1 MRQADIQAIVQAV
14 IEEMEGSGPTEA
26 AGPNRAAAPQPPPP
40 PPRAAAPGADL
51 AIDLEDPTRPEAR
64 RAPGVTNPVNPE
76 GLEGLMAA
84 TPARIGVGR
93 SGPRPRT
100 AASLLFV
107 ADHGVTQDALMHEV
121 DPNLLGEMGLF
132 SVESQ
137 VSDRQEYLK
146 RPDLGRRL
154 TEEAKA
160 TLRERCVK
168 NPDVQVFV
176 GDGLSGAAIE
186 HNLRQILPVLR
197 EGLQGAGLSMG
208 TPFFVKN
215 ARVGLLN
222 DVNTVVDAKVCAI
235 LIGERPG
242 LARAESMSIYLGYRP
257 RPDSTD
263 ANRDAICNIYEGGLN
278 PLEAGAHAVQLIQRM
293 IRDRTSGVGLKLAG
307 PEAEG

>member
-1 MRQADIQAIVQAV
+1 MQEQDIQAIVQAV
-14 IEEMEGSGPTEA
+14 LAEIQNATGASVDADRPA
-26 AGPNRAAAPQPPPP
+26 NVNDSDAPQ
-40 PPRAAAPGADL
+40 
-51 AIDLEDPTRPEAR
+51 IDLEDPTLPAARQRPGIER
-64 RAPGVTNPVNPE
+64 PINPDGLRA
-76 GLEGLMAA
+76 LMAA

-100 AASLLFV
+100 AASLLFL

-121 DPNLLGEMGLF
+121 DPDLLNELGLF

-137 VSDRQEYLK
+137 AGDRQTYLK

-154 TEEAKA
+154 TEAAKA
-160 TLRERCVK
+160 ILRDRCTK
-168 NPDVQVFV
+168 NPDVQIFV
-176 GDGLSGAAIE
+176 GDGLSGAAID
-186 HNLRQILPVLR
+186 HNLRQIMPVLQQ
-197 EGLQGAGLSMG
+197 GLSSAGLSMG

-222 DVNTVVDAKVCAI
+222 DVNAIVDARVCAI

-242 LARAESMSIYLGYRP
+242 LARAQSMSIYLGYRP

-278 PLEAGAHAVQLIQRM
+278 PLEAGAHAVQLIQKM
-293 IRDRTSGVGLKLAG
+293 IRDKASGVELKLV
-307 PEAEG
+307 

>member
-1 MRQADIQAIVQAV
+1 MQEQDIQAIVQAV
-14 IEEMEGSGPTEA
+14 LAEIQNATGASVDADRPA
-26 AGPNRAAAPQPPPP
+26 NVNDSDAPQ
-40 PPRAAAPGADL
+40 
-51 AIDLEDPTRPEAR
+51 IDLEDPTLPAARQQPGIERPINPDGL
-64 RAPGVTNPVNPE
+64 RA
-76 GLEGLMAA
+76 LMAA

-100 AASLLFV
+100 AASLLFL

-121 DPNLLGEMGLF
+121 DPDLLNELGLF

-137 VSDRQEYLK
+137 AGDRQTYLK

-154 TEEAKA
+154 TEAAKA
-160 TLRERCVK
+160 ILRDRCTK
-168 NPDVQVFV
+168 NPDVQIFV
-176 GDGLSGAAIE
+176 GDGLSGAAID
-186 HNLRQILPVLR
+186 HNLRQIMPVLQQ
-197 EGLQGAGLSMG
+197 GLSSAGLSMG

-222 DVNTVVDAKVCAI
+222 DVNAIVDARVCAI

-242 LARAESMSIYLGYRP
+242 LARAQSMSIYLGYRP

-278 PLEAGAHAVQLIQRM
+278 PLEAGAHAVQLIQKM
-293 IRDRTSGVGLKLAG
+293 IRDKASGVELKLV
-307 PEAEG
+307 

>member
-1 MRQADIQAIVQAV
+1 MQEPDIQAIVQAV
-14 IEEMEGSGPTEA
+14 LAEIQNVAGASVDADRTAGAEDSDGP
-26 AGPNRAAAPQPPPP
+26 Q
-40 PPRAAAPGADL
+40 
-51 AIDLEDPTRPEAR
+51 IDLDDPTLPAARQRPGIER
-64 RAPGVTNPVNPE
+64 PINPDGLRA
-76 GLEGLMAA
+76 LMAA

-100 AASLLFV
+100 AASLLFL

-121 DPNLLGEMGLF
+121 DADLLEELGLF

-137 VSDRQEYLK
+137 AADRQTYLK
-146 RPDLGRRL
+146 RPDLGRKL
-154 TEEAKA
+154 TEAAKA
-160 TLRERCVK
+160 VLRDRCTK

-176 GDGLSGAAIE
+176 GDGLSGAAID
-186 HNLRQILPVLR
+186 HNLRQIMPVLQQ
-197 EGLQGAGLSMG
+197 GLNSAGLSLG

-222 DVNTVVDAKVCAI
+222 DVNGIVDAKVCAI

-242 LARAESMSIYLGYRP
+242 LARAQSMSIYLGFRP

-278 PLEAGAHAVQLIQRM
+278 PLEAGAHAVQLIQKM
-293 IRDRTSGVGLKLAG
+293 IKDKASGVELKMT
-307 PEAEG
+307 